1 MTERL
6 FLSPTSQHDFPRPQY
21 VDISFINTNPALW
34 RRCLAERGGFAI
46 PHTHAHIHTP
56 THTQAHAP
64 PTVCPGSCLQLP
76 WSHRVCSPEG
86 LVLGS
91 PAGRGGEE
99 ERTLQTGAGLTGQ
112 PCRERRRGP
121 SRRGLASVLL
131 PAALLSRATLTPAH
145 PVLPRDPD
153 GLHPRGLSLQPG
165 CGLGPSSA
173 PHALWTPPSP
183 APLPPTSTPDP
194 QGAHLPPAKPSSPG
208 MGSHGR
214 KEKHT

>member
-1 MTERL
+1 M
-6 FLSPTSQHDFPRPQY
+6 
-21 VDISFINTNPALW
+21 
-34 RRCLAERGGFAI
+34 
-46 PHTHAHIHTP
+46 
-56 THTQAHAP
+56 
-64 PTVCPGSCLQLP
+64 
-76 WSHRVCSPEG
+76 
-86 LVLGS
+86 LGS

-145 PVLPRDPD
+145 PVIPRDPD
-153 GLHPRGLSLQPG
+153 GLHPRGLSLQLG

-194 QGAHLPPAKPSSPG
+194 QGAHLPP
-208 MGSHGR
+208 R
-214 KEKHT
+214 KTFFTGNGQPWEEREAHVTL